1 MFLLILSFGTQ
12 VGIRACIKSNYSGT
26 GPSKPGDHESGHG
39 QIDERLTTGVRALK
53 IAREPTIVGDPGIG
67 AFNDPS
73 SGEDMEAFGNDR
85 VPLDFFS
92 LFDPHR
98 ANARPR
104 MVDDIETHMHV
115 VFDPLLE
122 WIASIPAIRPDH
134 LEARQLSDKRVE
146 HLFAPFAIAAVSAKH
161 FDRDQEALR
170 IDQQM
175 PFSALNFFSR
185 RHSLAH
191 RHEPNWF

>member
-1 MFLLILSFGTQ
+1 M
-12 VGIRACIKSNYSGT
+12 
-26 GPSKPGDHESGHG
+26 GPNKPGDHESRHG

-53 IAREPTIVGDPGIG
+53 IAREPTVVGDPGIG

-85 VPLDFFS
+85 VPIDFFS

-115 VFDPLLE
+115 GFYPLLE
-122 WIASIPAIRPDH
+122 WIARIPAIRPDQ

-146 HLFAPFAIAAVSAKH
+146 HLFAPFAIADVSAKH

-170 IDQQM
+170 IDRAVAVFC
-175 PFSALNFFSR
+175 PGLFFPPS
-185 RHSLAH
+185 
-191 RHEPNWF
+191 

>member
-1 MFLLILSFGTQ
+1 M
-12 VGIRACIKSNYSGT
+12 
-26 GPSKPGDHESGHG
+26 GPNKPGDHESRHG

-53 IAREPTIVGDPGIG
+53 IAREPTVVGDPGIG

-85 VPLDFFS
+85 VPIDFFS

-115 VFDPLLE
+115 GFYPLLE
-122 WIASIPAIRPDH
+122 WIARIPAIRPDQ

-146 HLFAPFAIAAVSAKH
+146 QLFAPFAIADVSAKH

-175 PFSALNFFSR
+175 PFSALDFFFR
-185 RHSLAH
+185 RHSLVH
-191 RHEPNWF
+191 RPEPNWF